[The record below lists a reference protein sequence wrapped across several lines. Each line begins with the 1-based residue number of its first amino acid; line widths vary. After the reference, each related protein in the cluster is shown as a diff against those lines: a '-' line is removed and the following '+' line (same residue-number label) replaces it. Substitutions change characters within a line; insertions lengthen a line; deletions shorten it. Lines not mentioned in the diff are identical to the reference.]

1 MQDFIFSYFISKNLC
16 DEITE
21 YFDNAAEKK
30 LGTIA
35 IPGEDGILKKSK
47 NSQEMR
53 LDPQHLLYKKY
64 INELQNCLNQYIQ
77 KFPFCNYY
85 GAFSI
90 LENIKIQ
97 KYPTGGGYLDFH
109 TERGSRELP
118 NSSRHL
124 VFMTYLNSITNGG
137 GTEFFH
143 QKLVVEAE
151 KGKTIIWPADWTHT
165 HRGIAAE
172 KDEKI
177 IVTGWYSFVV

>member
-1 MQDFIFSYFISKNLC
+1 MQDFIFSGFISEKLC

-21 YFDNAAEKK
+21 YFDNTAEKNQ
-30 LGTIA
+30 GTIA
-35 IPGEDGILKKSK
+35 VPGKDGILKKSK
-47 NSQEMR
+47 NSQEIT
-53 LDPQHLLYKKY
+53 LDPRNPLYEKY
-64 INELQNCLNQYIQ
+64 IIELQNCLNQYIQ
-77 KFPFCNYY
+77 QFSFCNYY

-97 KYPTGGGYLDFH
+97 KYPKGGGYLDFH
-109 TERGSRELP
+109 TERGSREFP

-124 VFMTYLNSITNGG
+124 VFMTYLNSITAGG

-143 QKLVVEAE
+143 QELVVSAE

-165 HRGIAAE
+165 HRGITA
-172 KDEKI
+172 KHDEKT